1 MDRYQKLLC
10 EKAKKKRDLL
20 GKAFLPRRPL
30 LLIDFSETE
39 NTEEFYDLL
48 QGLDT
53 LGITTFVITENSSFI
68 DNSKHQHLYPLLP
81 DKKSHASLAA
91 DLVVIFDDN
100 LADVWKQGTVPIA
113 PAEAEHTLDY
123 NPLQEKGNGFYFKN
137 PTKWEI
143 FASIVRA
150 VETYQFPYDWENL
163 VREVLRSSQK
173 DTP

>member
-10 EKAKKKRDLL
+10 EKAKKKRDFL
-20 GKAFLPRRPL
+20 GKAFLPKSPL
-30 LLIDFSETE
+30 LLIDFSEAQ
-39 NTEEFYDLL
+39 NMEEIDDLL
-48 QGLDT
+48 QGFET
-53 LGITTFVITENSSFI
+53 LGITTGVVTR
-68 DNSKHQHLYPLLP
+68 DNSLTTKVHHRHLYFLLP
-81 DKKSHASLAA
+81 DKKSQAFSAA
-91 DLVVIFDDN
+91 DLVVLFDTD

-113 PAEAEHTLDY
+113 KANTPNTLDY

-143 FASIVRA
+143 FASVVRA

-173 DTP
+173 S